1 MIKRW
6 HLGPPAKPVRR
17 TRNGGPTM
25 LVGDKVRLV
34 TPSNPKLDGT
44 DATIVGLEPW
54 GAHCAAPAAA
64 TGNYRAAWEEMEMD
78 TYDGVRSKAV
88 EYTGDCCMQCGSTR
102 LRRSGACKVCEDCGE
117 SNGCA

>member
-1 MIKRW
+1 MIAQW
-6 HLGPPAKPVRR
+6 HLESPAKPVR

-25 LVGDKVRLV
+25 LVGDNIRLV
-34 TPSNPKLDGT
+34 TPENSRLDGT
-44 DATIVGLEPW
+44 NATIVALEPW

-64 TGNYRAAWEEMEMD
+64 TGNYRAVWEEMEMD
-78 TYDGVRSKAV
+78 ILTAMGVPNKV
-88 EYTGDCCMQCGSTR
+88 EYTGDCCLQCGSVR